1 MPLERAVLLCSA
13 VTALAMPLE
22 RAVLLRYGSILNAS
36 SSDEAWA
43 THAPWLDKRMRKRH
57 RRRGRH
63 TDQQHVHERHRSYV
77 GPTGR
82 YGDMAASMFSLLYF
96 SGLREDSRLLDV
108 GCGSLRLGRLAIP
121 FLARGNYHCIEP
133 SLAAL
138 SSGVRYELGT
148 DLLQLKLPTFA
159 TNSEFAPPEG
169 EDAVD
174 SYDYLMAQSVL
185 SHAAE
190 DLLEAALSRLRRKL
204 SPRSVLLATFVVH
217 TASTHLPRPEHP
229 ADEEK
234 GWVYPACTSIERT
247 RLARLVARQGLR
259 EVELGWPHV
268 SQRWFA
274 LCLAG
279 ATSCEQ
285 VKEALPTLKAEP
297 WAMEAR
303 LAKSVLPA

>member
-1 MPLERAVLLCSA
+1 
-13 VTALAMPLE
+13 
-22 RAVLLRYGSILNAS
+22 
-36 SSDEAWA
+36 
-43 THAPWLDKRMRKRH
+43 
-57 RRRGRH
+57 
-63 TDQQHVHERHRSYV
+63 
-77 GPTGR
+77 
-82 YGDMAASMFSLLYF
+82 
-96 SGLREDSRLLDV
+96 
-108 GCGSLRLGRLAIP
+108 
-121 FLARGNYHCIEP
+121 
-133 SLAAL
+133 
-138 SSGVRYELGT
+138 
-148 DLLQLKLPTFA
+148 
-159 TNSEFAPPEG
+159 
-169 EDAVD
+169 
-174 SYDYLMAQSVL
+174 MAQSVL